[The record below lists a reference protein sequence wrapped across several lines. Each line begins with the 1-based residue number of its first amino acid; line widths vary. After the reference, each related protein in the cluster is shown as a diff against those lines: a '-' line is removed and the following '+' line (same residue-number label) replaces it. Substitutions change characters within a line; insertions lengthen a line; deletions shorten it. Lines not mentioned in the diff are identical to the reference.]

1 MDKSKVVEFFDFCA
15 SKWDAEMI
23 RDDARIEEILD
34 YAGVKEGTKVLDV
47 ACGTGVLIPDYLA
60 RNVKSITGVDISR
73 EMIKIAEGK
82 FNLPNVNFI
91 CADVEELELQGFDVC
106 VVYNAFP
113 HFENPAR
120 LIENL
125 ATKLKCGGRL
135 TVAHGM
141 SREEI
146 NARHENVPAGV
157 SNKLLESSELQK
169 MFAPFFDVDVC
180 LENSEIYVVSGVKK
194 F

>member
-1 MDKSKVVEFFDFCA
+1 MDKSKVVDFFDACA
-15 SKWDAEMI
+15 SGWDSEMI
-23 RDDARIEEILD
+23 RDDARIEKILD
-34 YAGVKEGTKVLDV
+34 FAGVMSGVKVLDV

-73 EMIKIAEGK
+73 GMIKIAKGK
-82 FNLPNVNFI
+82 FSHPNVEFY
-91 CADVEELELQGFDVC
+91 CADIEEIDLHGFDVC

-125 ATKLKCGGRL
+125 ADKLENKGRL
-135 TVAHGM
+135 TIAHGM
-141 SREEI
+141 GREEI
-146 NARHENVPAGV
+146 NTRHGCIPEGV
-157 SNKLLESSELQK
+157 SHRLLESEELK
-169 MFAPFFDVDVC
+169 KLFTPFFDVDVC
-180 LENSEIYVVSGVKK
+180 LENDEIYVVSGVKK